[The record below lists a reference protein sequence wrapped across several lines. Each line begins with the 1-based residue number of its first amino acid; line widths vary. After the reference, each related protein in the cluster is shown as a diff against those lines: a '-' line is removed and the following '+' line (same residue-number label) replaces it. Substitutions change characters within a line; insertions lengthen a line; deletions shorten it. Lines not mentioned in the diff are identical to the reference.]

1 MKVNSHK
8 HVIQYLRDK
17 GDIWNKRITTRF
29 KPSPPLQLKW
39 GMWDLLDTI
48 STNKNAFHHNN
59 SFKLG
64 IGLKLNEG
72 IVVGFFSLS

>member
-1 MKVNSHK
+1 M
-8 HVIQYLRDK
+8 D
-17 GDIWNKRITTRF
+17 
-29 KPSPPLQLKW
+29 P
-39 GMWDLLDTI
+39 I

-72 IVVGFFSLS
+72 MVVGFFLWQASSVAER

>member
-1 MKVNSHK
+1 MLSNISGT
-8 HVIQYLRDK
+8 K
-17 GDIWNKRITTRF
+17 GTFGAVASLLGFSR
-29 KPSPPLQLKW
+29 PHPLQLRW
-39 GMWDLLDTI
+39 GMWDLLNTI

-72 IVVGFFSLS
+72 MVVGFFSLS